1 MEEYLEF
8 AKELAYEAGKIM
20 KKYFY
25 EENGMEFKSDKTP
38 VTIADKM
45 INKLVIEKVKE
56 KYPNYGVDG
65 EEEKYLTDSE
75 YLWVVDPIDGT
86 SSYTRHIPVSVFS
99 LALVK
104 DGQPIVGVV
113 YDPYLDEMYTAI
125 KGKGAYLNSEKICV
139 NNKEYGELGST
150 IDFCM
155 WNDMKYDTYKIIG
168 EVRKNN
174 KISMI
179 GSVARASMAIATG
192 KISGELFPGTD
203 HGNCDIAASKLI
215 VEEAGGKVT
224 SFNGDIQRYDMGIDG
239 AIISNGIIHDDLL
252 KISNKI
258 LKKKN

>member
-1 MEEYLEF
+1 MEAYLEF
-8 AKELAYEAGKIM
+8 AKSLAYESGKIM

-25 EENGMEFKSDKTP
+25 EDNGMEFKSDKTP

-56 KYPNYGVDG
+56 KYPSHGVDG
-65 EEEKYLTDSE
+65 EEEKYLNDSE

-99 LALVK
+99 LALVV
-104 DGQPIVGVV
+104 DGEPIVGVV

-125 KGKGAYLNSEKICV
+125 KGQGAYLNGKNIHV
-139 NNKEYGELGST
+139 NDKKYGDLGST

-155 WNDMKYDTYKIIG
+155 WNGMKYDTYKIID
-168 EVRKNN
+168 EIRKNN
-174 KISMI
+174 QISMI
-179 GSVARASMAIATG
+179 GSVAHASMAIASG
-192 KISGELFPGTD
+192 NISGELFPGTN

-224 SFNGDIQRYDMGIDG
+224 SFLGESQKYDKR
-239 AIISNGIIHDDLL
+239 SLL
-252 KISNKI
+252 
-258 LKKKN
+258 